1 MMKFPTRPANAKQA
15 SAARSPRTQRRDPLK
30 RARAK
35 ILGSATPHSRN
46 ISPQPVP
53 CKSPGYFF
61 FAFPAAFAFF
71 TFGAGINTAVSS
83 SNSRRRSPS
92 SSSSSATG

>member
-1 MMKFPTRPANAKQA
+1 MMKFPTYPANAKQA
-15 SAARSPRTQRRDPLK
+15 PPARSLQTKRRGPLK
-30 RARAK
+30 RIRAQ
-35 ILGSATPHSRN
+35 ILGSATPHLRN

-71 TFGAGINTAVSS
+71 TFGAGISTAVSS